1 MSKSWERVHGPN
13 CEPQHKEREEKNS
26 SVLKNGK
33 FIKAC
38 ELAGI
43 PATRRQ
49 ASKWNHSRGLA
60 FNSRFK
66 ANNAVSG

>member
-13 CEPQHKEREEKNS
+13 CQPQHAIREEKNT
-26 SVLKNGK
+26 SVLSNKK

-38 ELAGI
+38 EISEI

-49 ASKWNHSRGLA
+49 ASKWNHGRGLA
-60 FNSRFK
+60 YTNRFK
-66 ANNAVSG
+66 AHV